1 MIYDN
6 HQFLTAGKVRGND
19 SAWTDIMNLIFFPLM
34 LDIIWCAAP
43 RGVIGDSYPAKGPH
57 DQGRKFCCFHALC
70 GL

>member
-34 LDIIWCAAP
+34 LDII
-43 RGVIGDSYPAKGPH
+43 
-57 DQGRKFCCFHALC
+57 
-70 GL
+70 